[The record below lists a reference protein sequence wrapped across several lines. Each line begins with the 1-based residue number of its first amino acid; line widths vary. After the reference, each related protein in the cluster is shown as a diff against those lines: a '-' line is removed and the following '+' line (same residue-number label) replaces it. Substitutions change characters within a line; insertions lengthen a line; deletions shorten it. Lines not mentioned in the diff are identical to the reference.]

1 MTNLNLRVRPD
12 IREWIES
19 RVEKGEFSTAGDYL
33 SALVERDRE
42 SRSDEERL
50 EDLRRI
56 VADAEAS
63 GISDRTMDEI
73 FAEAVARAKA
83 RGTYRE

>member
-1 MTNLNLRVRPD
+1 MTNLNLRVRSD

-33 SALVERDRE
+33 SELVERDRE

-56 VADAEAS
+56 VVDAEKS
-63 GISDRTMDEI
+63 GVSDATMDDIRREGQRI
-73 FAEAVARAKA
+73 ARE
-83 RGTYRE
+83 RGLL

>member
-1 MTNLNLRVRPD
+1 MTNLNLRVRSD

-33 SALVERDRE
+33 SELVERDRE

-73 FAEAVARAKA
+73 FAEAVAGARA

>member
-33 SALVERDRE
+33 SELVERDRE

-56 VADAEAS
+56 VAEAEKSGVSDA
-63 GISDRTMDEI
+63 TMDDIRREGQRI
-73 FAEAVARAKA
+73 ARE
-83 RGTYRE
+83 RGLL

>member
-33 SALVERDRE
+33 SELVERDRE

-83 RGTYRE
+83 RGTYCE

>member
-1 MTNLNLRVRPD
+1 MTNLNLLVRPD

-19 RVEKGEFSTAGDYL
+19 RVEKGEFSTAEDYL
-33 SALVERDRE
+33 SELVERDRE

-63 GISDRTMDEI
+63 GISDRTTDEI

>member
-1 MTNLNLRVRPD
+1 MTNLNLRVRSD

-33 SALVERDRE
+33 SELVERDRE

-56 VADAEAS
+56 VAEAEKSGVSDA
-63 GISDRTMDEI
+63 TMDDIRREGQRI
-73 FAEAVARAKA
+73 ARE
-83 RGTYRE
+83 RGLL

>member
-33 SALVERDRE
+33 SELVERDRE

-56 VADAEAS
+56 VAEAEAS

>member
-1 MTNLNLRVRPD
+1 MTNLNLRVRSD

-33 SALVERDRE
+33 SELVERDRE

-56 VADAEAS
+56 VADAEKS
-63 GISDRTMDEI
+63 GVSDATMDDIRREGQRI
-73 FAEAVARAKA
+73 ARE
-83 RGTYRE
+83 RGLL

>member
-1 MTNLNLRVRPD
+1 MTNLNLRVRSD

-33 SALVERDRE
+33 SELVERDRE

>member
-33 SALVERDRE
+33 SELVERDRE

-56 VADAEAS
+56 VADAEKS
-63 GISDRTMDEI
+63 GVSDATMDDIRREGQRI
-73 FAEAVARAKA
+73 ARE
-83 RGTYRE
+83 RGLL